1 MNSTRRTLMAALP
14 LAASASA
21 ARKTSA
27 KRVYY
32 PNGKPA
38 STPIY
43 SEVIGLN
50 NLVFVSGHGVDTPKD
65 IKGQTKAVLDKIEAC
80 LKSAGSS
87 MEKVVKC
94 NVFLRHL
101 EDYAA
106 MNEAYL
112 GRFGTEPPV
121 RTTVAV
127 AGIPLEGCLVE
138 MEVMAER

>member
-1 MNSTRRTLMAALP
+1 MNSTRRKLMAALP

-21 ARKTSA
+21 AGKPSA

-32 PNGKPA
+32 VSGKPA
-38 STPIY
+38 STPLY

-50 NLVFVSGHGVDTPKD
+50 NLVFISGHGVDTPGD
-65 IKGQTKAVLDKIEAC
+65 VKGQTTAVLDKIEAC
-80 LKSAGSS
+80 LRSAGSS

-101 EDYAA
+101 ADYAA

-127 AGIPLEGCLVE
+127 VGLPLAGCLVE
-138 MEVMAER
+138 IEVIAAR